1 MDLVGH
7 LSKELGGLRLNLTP
21 GKVPLNHHLLLRVRS
36 WDLCL
41 IVDEVDA
48 GAVVPAWWFHDPPLL
63 GVVSQR
69 LGELAALLGQYQALL
84 QEVKVVPSELD
95 LHCLEAAPKAI
106 LTSDLGEAC
115 EQDACYKRRSLWNLE
130 TAPVERLGGTSWTSL
145 SRRDS
150 EQTLPPTQ
158 SGPSFLTQTL

>member
-1 MDLVGH
+1 MKIYTGQ
-7 LSKELGGLRLNLTP
+7 KNLHEYIR
-21 GKVPLNHHLLLRVRS
+21 GVR
-36 WDLCL
+36 DKY
-41 IVDEVDA
+41 EVCA

-84 QEVKVVPSELD
+84 QKVEVVPSELD

-115 EQDACYKRRSLWNLE
+115 EQDACYKRRSL
-130 TAPVERLGGTSWTSL
+130 
-145 SRRDS
+145 
-150 EQTLPPTQ
+150 
-158 SGPSFLTQTL
+158 